1 MEKKITKKQ
10 TSQYD
15 KIFKENIEAV
25 IPSLMLNVL
34 GISAIAIEELPD
46 DIQHTKERKPD
57 VLKKIT
63 DNQAN
68 TFVLQIEFQV
78 ADEQEMV
85 YRMAEYNVMLAR
97 KYKLPIRQYV
107 IFLGKDEPKMPQILQ
122 NTHLR
127 YEFTLIRLS
136 ELDYHIFLNSNNPEE
151 IILSVLANFQQ
162 ENEEDILKQIISR
175 IDENTESDLSL
186 KRYFNQLRILA
197 QLRNLDIKFENAM
210 ESIAKYINEERDVLY
225 LRGQK
230 KAEERFVKN
239 LLDKMTFTLEQI
251 ADIAGVS
258 VEFVKNVKNK
268 R

>member
-1 MEKKITKKQ
+1 MQFQLKNCQMMFSTQ
-10 TSQYD
+10 R
-15 KIFKENIEAV
+15 KES
-25 IPSLMLNVL
+25 PMF
-34 GISAIAIEELPD
+34 
-46 DIQHTKERKPD
+46 
-57 VLKKIT
+57 LKKVT
-63 DNQAN
+63 DNLSN

-97 KYKLPIRQYV
+97 KYKLPIRQFV
-107 IFLGKDEPKMPQILQ
+107 IFLGKNIPKMPQILQ
-122 NTHLR
+122 NTHLK

-136 ELDYHIFLNSNNPEE
+136 ELDYRIFLNSKNPEE
-151 IILSVLANFQQ
+151 IILSVLANFQKKDA
-162 ENEEDILKQIISR
+162 ENVLKQIIHR
-175 IDENTESDLSL
+175 IDETTNSDFSL

-239 LLDKMTFTLEQI
+239 LLEKMTFTLEQI

-258 VEFVKNVKNK
+258 IEFVRNVKNK
-268 R
+268 L